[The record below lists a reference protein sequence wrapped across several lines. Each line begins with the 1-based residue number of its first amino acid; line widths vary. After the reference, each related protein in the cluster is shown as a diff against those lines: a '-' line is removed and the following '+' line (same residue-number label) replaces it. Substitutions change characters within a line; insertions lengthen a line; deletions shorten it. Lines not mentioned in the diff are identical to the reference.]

1 MSPYKMRQVID
12 LVRGKPAKYATEL
25 LANLNK
31 KGAFLLAKVLKSAIA
46 NAKIKGYEDKGL
58 FISKI
63 IADGGPV
70 LKRYRAATFGRAT
83 TIKKRTAHV
92 VVELDT
98 TEKII
103 DVKPNVV
110 TPVARKQTKKE
121 PKG

>member
-12 LVRGKPAKYATEL
+12 LVRGKPAKYAAEL
-25 LANLNK
+25 LANLDK

-46 NAKIKGYEDKGL
+46 NAKVKGYEDKGL
-58 FISKI
+58 FVSKI
-63 IADGGPV
+63 FADGGPV

-110 TPVARKQTKKE
+110 KTVVRKQSKKE